1 MSQSAGRAYQL
12 TGRGAMHSP
21 GAPSLRHEI
30 ERRFWVQIAT
40 GITSESAAALVGVSQ
55 AVGTRWFRYR
65 GGMPLFMSSPI
76 SGRYLSFAER
86 EEIALLSVQ
95 DIGVREIARRIG
107 RSPSTVSRELT
118 RNAATRGGRLEY
130 RASVAQ
136 WKAERFAKRPKPAKL
151 ATNLRLHDYVQHRLE
166 GKVHDAGSREIAGPQ
181 QAPFKGRNKPHRSDR
196 KWVNG
201 WSPEQIANRLQID
214 FPNDESMR
222 ISHEAIYQA
231 LYIQGRGAL
240 KRELVGCLRTGRA
253 LRVPRARVQAKAWAH
268 VSEDVMISNRPS
280 EVQDRAVPGHWEGDL
295 IIGLNRSA
303 IGTLVERSSR
313 FTMLVHLP
321 REKGYGLIPRT
332 KNGPALAGYGAVTM
346 ANALKRTVANLPAQL
361 WRSLTWDRGKELSD
375 HARFT
380 IESGVKVFFADPH
393 SPWQRG
399 TNENTNGLL
408 RQYFP
413 KGTDLSR
420 WSDRELQAVANTL
433 NTRPRKTLGWKTPA
447 EVLDKYL
454 KSVQQFSVATTG

>member
-1 MSQSAGRAYQL
+1 M
-12 TGRGAMHSP
+12 
-21 GAPSLRHEI
+21 
-30 ERRFWVQIAT
+30 ERQFWEQIAT
-40 GITSESAAALVGVSQ
+40 GITSEKAAEAVGVSQ
-55 AVGTRWFRYR
+55 PAGTRWFRHR
-65 GGMPLFMSSPI
+65 GGMPLFLSSPI

-86 EEIALLSVQ
+86 EEIALLRAQ
-95 DIGVREIARRIG
+95 DIGVREIARRLG

-118 RNAATRGGRLEY
+118 RNAATRSGKLEY

-136 WKAERFAKRPKPAKL
+136 WKSELAAKRPKPAKL
-151 ATNLRLHDYVQHRLE
+151 VTNPQLRKYVQERLE
-166 GKVHDAGSREIAGPQ
+166 GKMHDDRGQEIAGPRQ
-181 QAPFKGRNKPHRSDR
+181 SPFNGRNKPHRGDR

-201 WSPEQIANRLQID
+201 WSPEQIAARLKVD
-214 FPNDESMR
+214 FPHDRSMR

-240 KRELVGCLRTGRA
+240 KRELVSYLRTGRA
-253 LRVPRARVQAKAWAH
+253 LRVPRARAQAKAWAH
-268 VSEDVMISNRPS
+268 VSEEVMISSRPA
-280 EVQDRAVPGHWEGDL
+280 EAEDRAVPGHWEGDL

-303 IGTLVERSSR
+303 IGTLVERTSR

-321 REKGYGLIPRT
+321 REKGYGQTPRT
-332 KNGPALAGYGAVTM
+332 KNGPALAGYGAITM
-346 ANALKRTVANLPAQL
+346 ANALKRTVSTLPAQL
-361 WRSLTWDRGKELSD
+361 WQSLTWDRGKELSD

-380 IESGVKVFFADPH
+380 IESGVKVYFADPH

-420 WSDRELQAVANTL
+420 WSEEEVQAVARTL
-433 NTRPRKTLGWKTPA
+433 NNRPRKTLGWRTPA
-447 EVLDKYL
+447 EALNDYI
-454 KSVQQFSVATTG
+454 KSVA